1 MNTLRIGLSAFF
13 ILFLIS
19 SLRPIQAQT
28 PVRLASAR
36 YDLADEVTL
45 SATVSSVIS
54 RASHGMTVGSHLL
67 LATPNGIVD
76 ASLGRFGLR
85 GAGAVSVSAGE
96 HVEVT
101 GVMRTIRGRSV
112 FLARSVKAN
121 GHTYSV
127 RNDHG
132 VLLSPQARLRTGNN
146 TGFNGRAQ

>member
-36 YDLADEVTL
+36 YDLADEV
-45 SATVSSVIS
+45 SSVIS
-54 RASHGMTVGSHLL
+54 RASQGMTVGSHLL

-146 TGFNGRAQ
+146 TGFNGKAQ